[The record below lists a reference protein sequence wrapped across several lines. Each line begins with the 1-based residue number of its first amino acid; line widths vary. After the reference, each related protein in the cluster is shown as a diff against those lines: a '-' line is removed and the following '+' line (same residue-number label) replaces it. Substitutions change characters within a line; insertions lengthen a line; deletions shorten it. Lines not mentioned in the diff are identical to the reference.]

1 MAERS
6 LYSQITK
13 EPRLVNSFSPSPV
26 AWPMLHDL
34 QGASRNGRAKCVDH
48 CGLIHEI
55 WTHCF
60 LNGTYLWI
68 ERVPSS
74 DNISDLP
81 SREDYVLV
89 EELED
94 VLWRPP
100 LVATHYVDVNHVC

>member
-1 MAERS
+1 MLS
-6 LYSQITK
+6 PL
-13 EPRLVNSFSPSPV
+13 PGRLVHV
-26 AWPMLHDL
+26 ACL

-100 LVATHYVDVNHVC
+100 LVATHYVDFKPVC